1 MSREKLQERRNW
13 APGYRKRYLAQYDYF
28 NKQTPPKI
36 LPGETTDVFQLSGM
50 SPLAIHRLKR
60 KAIKQTHYQPKTLKN
75 RILELN
81 IQQRI
86 PIDYPQEGDY
96 VPPERRDRIEAIEE
110 YKRQAHIQDPILKE
124 SSGIW
129 QEGYDRRM
137 KQRADPVDFLN
148 YKRYLE
154 ARVRELTKHRTFLTD
169 DERYVFLPHY
179 KKELEEINTYDHE

>member
-36 LPGETTDVFQLSGM
+36 LP
-50 SPLAIHRLKR
+50 
-60 KAIKQTHYQPKTLKN
+60 IKQTHYQPKTLKN

>member
-1 MSREKLQERRNW
+1 MSRNEKLQERRNW
-13 APGYRKRYLAQYDYF
+13 APGYRKRSLAQNDYF

-36 LPGETTDVFQLSGM
+36 LPTTDS
-50 SPLAIHRLKR
+50 SPDGIHRSTTFVLDTPLQQHR
-60 KAIKQTHYQPKTLKN
+60 RARARTIKQTHYQPKTLKN

-86 PIDYPQEGDY
+86 SIDYPQEGDY
-96 VPPERRDRIEAIEE
+96 VPPEARERIKAIEE

-148 YKRYLE
+148 YKKIFGGKSE
-154 ARVRELTKHRTFLTD
+154 GVDKT
-169 DERYVFLPHY
+169 
-179 KKELEEINTYDHE
+179 